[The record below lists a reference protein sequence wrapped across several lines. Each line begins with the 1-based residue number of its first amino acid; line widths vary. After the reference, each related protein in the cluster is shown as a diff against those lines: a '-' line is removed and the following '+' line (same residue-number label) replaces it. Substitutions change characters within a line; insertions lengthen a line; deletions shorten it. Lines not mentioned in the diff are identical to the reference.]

1 MLHARHVFDVTNN
14 IWLSRINVGRLIIID
29 GRILIRLHLV
39 SGWYF
44 RLSLFPFFLFLHL
57 LELLEGAF
65 DLNLATL
72 SILRHGLG
80 ALLQQ
85 VDCSSL
91 LLCTDYK

>member
-14 IWLSRINVGRLIIID
+14 IWLSLINVGH
-29 GRILIRLHLV
+29 ILIRLHLV